1 MQQFIKQS
9 QILHLEHQVSAL
21 VTQDVFPIWLL
32 NNKCSISPV
41 STAGTKYKRTT
52 ERRHHTIWAQ
62 TKHTGWQK
70 WAQALICI
78 FHCPTHKVKG
88 KKCWTLYI
96 LTYLLFLDTSQQCYY
111 WWRYS
116 TLFSVLKTHSVQW
129 SSAVTHW
136 PWNTHTKPT
145 PCFHPS
151 VPVTVQLVL
160 WFGHCTILVDII
172 RDTNDSRRSEQHLHE
187 VGRVTAIA
195 NLNAG
200 CWQAVQLTANKDAII
215 AGVE

>member
-1 MQQFIKQS
+1 MQQFVQQS

-41 STAGTKYKRTT
+41 SKAGTKYKRTT

-62 TKHTGWQK
+62 TKYTGWQK
-70 WAQALICI
+70 CAQALICI
-78 FHCPTHKVKG
+78 FQTPPKVKG
-88 KKCWTLYI
+88 KNCWTLYI
-96 LTYLLFLDTSQQCYY
+96 FLTYLLFLDTCHCQVVQHTSQQCYHS
-111 WWRYS
+111 WWYS
-116 TLFSVLKTHSVQW
+116 RLFNVLKTHSVQW

-151 VPVTVQLVL
+151 VPVL
-160 WFGHCTILVDII
+160 WSGHCTILVDII
-172 RDTNDSRRSEQHLHE
+172 QDTNNSWWSEQHLHE
-187 VGRVTAIA
+187 VGRVTAKHIW
-195 NLNAG
+195 L
-200 CWQAVQLTANKDAII
+200 QAADWLYSQQPTKMP
-215 AGVE
+215 